1 MSART
6 ALLALSRSSTAMAP
20 MCFGAAFGARALYS
34 TGTRARETRMTDDE
48 RHLDPAVIRSNAR
61 RSRDE
66 DESDDD
72 ERRTRSRWT

>member
-1 MSART
+1 
-6 ALLALSRSSTAMAP
+6 MAP